1 MAANG
6 TRARVALRLRS
17 LYAFRMPTTT
27 PPYWLMGS
35 LAGSSMARRVADA
48 KDVLRLATEWA
59 GMGVRDIKIED
70 AKGRVFDPQEFKRI
84 IQADR
89 T

>member
-1 MAANG
+1 ML
-6 TRARVALRLRS
+6 V
-17 LYAFRMPTTT
+17 RMPTMT

-35 LAGSSMARRVADA
+35 LAGSSMATRVADA

-70 AKGRVFDPQEFKRI
+70 AKGRVFDPQEFKKI
-84 IQADR
+84 MHADR

>member
-1 MAANG
+1 ML
-6 TRARVALRLRS
+6 V
-17 LYAFRMPTTT
+17 RMPTIT

-35 LAGSSMARRVADA
+35 LAGSSMATKGADA
-48 KDVLRLATEWA
+48 RDALRLATEWV

-70 AKGRVFDPQEFKRI
+70 ETGRVFDLQEFKKMM
-84 IQADR
+84 QSDR

>member
-1 MAANG
+1 MPEPAS
-6 TRARVALRLRS
+6 RS
-17 LYAFRMPTTT
+17 GSRSYMLFHMPTMT

-35 LAGSSMARRVADA
+35 LAGSSMATRVADA
-48 KDVLRLATEWA
+48 RDVLRFAAEWA

-70 AKGRVFDPQEFKRI
+70 AEGRVFDPQEFKRI

>member
-1 MAANG
+1 
-6 TRARVALRLRS
+6 
-17 LYAFRMPTTT
+17 MPTMT

-35 LAGSSMARRVADA
+35 LAGSSMATKVADA
-48 KDVLRLATEWA
+48 RDVLGLATEWA

-70 AKGRVFDPQEFKRI
+70 AKGRVFDHQEFKGI